1 MLLLN
6 NLNEMIHCLKI
17 MEMHYQY
24 VEDLFYF
31 HHAQQPS
38 IIKDISKMVFMPFK
52 MMHHDMEL

>member
-6 NLNEMIHCLKI
+6 NLNEMIHYLKI

-24 VEDLFYF
+24 VEDKLYLPR
-31 HHAQQPS
+31 AQQPS
-38 IIKDISKMVFMPFK
+38 IIKDISKTVFVLIK